1 MLQYRDSQTLE
12 VHSEG
17 YLQERIKGMDRIG
30 VKVKN
35 AYMKIPANCKF
46 AFLCAFLAGLAAH
59 LYMFTNKLP
68 NYDDMALNS
77 FGATFRLGRWFLW
90 VLGATAYHMGLV
102 YSLPLVNGL
111 FSLVL
116 LAVSAAVIVEL
127 LNLKSKPAIAV
138 VSSVLVVF
146 PSWTATFFF
155 MFTAPYYAVAV
166 LLIVLSVY
174 FNVKYKKINMK
185 CISIICIACS
195 LGIYQAY
202 LPFAATLYVTVLVL
216 KCYEKNAEGKKLF
229 KKALGYLATLVLG
242 GALYYV
248 IMKLSLVVTSQQLAD
263 YKGVSQLGTVSF
275 GMIPDIIGK
284 MVSNGLGVAVN
295 NNLEISSNILLKA
308 GYGFLYLSDII
319 MLVVSFMHLLKKK
332 KYYVAGM
339 LVLFIAAFFVAVNSV
354 FIMCP
359 ADGAVYVLMTYSYVF
374 LIILPI
380 CIADRLLADSKIDFR
395 KLLVY
400 LEYGIVIVSSVM
412 VLSYC
417 HFANAQYL
425 SIQLGYEQATSY
437 YTSLVAQIKSTEG
450 YSDELPVALISE
462 GNFIADSTLYRNDV
476 MRAFDISG
484 RDDVLAETYSIEY
497 FLAHYCGFSPKYAY
511 KDSIPADV
519 LENMPV
525 YPAEGSIQ
533 IVNNIVVVKL
543 S

>member
-1 MLQYRDSQTLE
+1 
-12 VHSEG
+12 
-17 YLQERIKGMDRIG
+17 
-30 VKVKN
+30 
-35 AYMKIPANCKF
+35 
-46 AFLCAFLAGLAAH
+46 
-59 LYMFTNKLP
+59 
-68 NYDDMALNS
+68 
-77 FGATFRLGRWFLW
+77 
-90 VLGATAYHMGLV
+90 
-102 YSLPLVNGL
+102 
-111 FSLVL
+111 
-116 LAVSAAVIVEL
+116 
-127 LNLKSKPAIAV
+127 
-138 VSSVLVVF
+138 
-146 PSWTATFFF
+146 
-155 MFTAPYYAVAV
+155 
-166 LLIVLSVY
+166 
-174 FNVKYKKINMK
+174 
-185 CISIICIACS
+185 

-229 KKALGYLATLVLG
+229 KKALGYLATVVLG
-242 GALYYV
+242 GILYYV
-248 IMKLSLVVTSQQLAD
+248 IMKLSLLVTSQQLAD

-380 CIADRLLADSKIDFR
+380 CIADRVLADSKIDFR

-400 LEYGIVIVSSVM
+400 LEYGIVTVSSVM

-450 YSDELPVALISE
+450 YSDELSVALISE

-484 RDDVLAETYSIEY
+484 RDDVLAETYRIED

-525 YPAEGSIQ
+525 YPANGSIQ